1 MQAWICLSS
10 RSVGRRRNLAH
21 SARPPPTDT
30 MKITATA
37 SEVAKLIARELE
49 RAEGLDAAAA
59 AAAASACEAQGVDAR
74 EVSVGLS
81 HADLKMIGIAN
92 WGLRRKLLRVL
103 ETLLQ
108 QQAAHPSP
116 PAPPAEALAAAPVL
130 WALTSVAT
138 GKLVRL
144 APNGEVDARGE
155 ADAHGDAGRG
165 TADGAR
171 ALWLPTTRADGTLTL
186 RSAAEPRRHLRI
198 DRGQADARG
207 NGGPH
212 CPMVVERHAN
222 GTISLAKAAAVREG
236 RKPPRVGFKAD
247 GSLKPAHATGT
258 GPNGRFRLQV
268 VAQPHARDGAAAAA
282 DDPVTEAVATWAI
295 VDGCD

>member
-1 MQAWICLSS
+1 ME
-10 RSVGRRRNLAH
+10 
-21 SARPPPTDT
+21 
-30 MKITATA
+30 TATA
-37 SEVAKLIARELE
+37 SEVAELIARELE

-59 AAAASACEAQGVDAR
+59 AEAASACEAQGVDGR
-74 EVSVGLS
+74 EVSVGLN

-103 ETLLQ
+103 EQLQ
-108 QQAAHPSP
+108 QQAARAPA
-116 PAPPAEALAAAPVL
+116 PAPPADAVAAAPVM

-144 APNGEVDARGE
+144 APDGEVDARGE
-155 ADAHGDAGRG
+155 PGLEHGDAGRG
-165 TADGAR
+165 AADGAR

-198 DRGQADARG
+198 DRGHADARG

-212 CPMVVERHAN
+212 CPMVLERHAN
-222 GTISLAKAAAVREG
+222 GTVSLAKAAAVRAG
-236 RKPPRVGFKAD
+236 RGKPPRVGFKAD

-258 GPNGRFRLQV
+258 GPNGRFRVQV
-268 VAQPHARDGAAAAA
+268 VAQPHAREGAAVAA

-295 VDGCD
+295 VDGRD